1 MDFYVKP
8 VAKIV
13 IMTGSVMGKKLE
25 AGKAY
30 GFETA
35 MSKSFTP
42 QYVDLGLNVRWATCN
57 VGATRPE
64 GYGDYFAWGENVPQ
78 SNKSYSWGS
87 YKWCEGD
94 YDKLTKYCDNYNY
107 GYDRFEDSKITL
119 ESSDDAA
126 TANWGSDWRMPTDAE
141 VKELI
146 EKCTWTLT
154 TVNGVS
160 GYEVSRNGNSIFL
173 PAGGYIYDGILQGV
187 GVLGRYWSSS
197 IETDENAVWSDYTAE
212 PSLAFD
218 LGYQIG
224 EGPGYIC
231 SKRYCGCLV
240 RPVYK

>member
-1 MDFYVKP
+1 MKHENIDMDFYVKP

-64 GYGDYFAWGENVPQ
+64 GYGDYFAWGETSPKNTSQ
-78 SNKSYSWGS
+78 FTWGS
-87 YKWCEGD
+87 YLFCKGS
-94 YDKLTKYCDNYNY
+94 YDTLLKYCYNSLY
-107 GYDRFEDSKITL
+107 GYNSYKDSRKTL

-126 TANWGSDWRMPTDAE
+126 TVNWGSDWRMPTDKE
-141 VKELI
+141 IKELVT
-146 EKCTWTLT
+146 KCTWTVK
-154 TVNGVS
+154 TVNGVE
-160 GYEVSRNGNSIFL
+160 GYEVSGNGNSIFL

-224 EGPGYIC
+224 EGPGYM
-231 SKRYCGCLV
+231 L
-240 RPVYK
+240 